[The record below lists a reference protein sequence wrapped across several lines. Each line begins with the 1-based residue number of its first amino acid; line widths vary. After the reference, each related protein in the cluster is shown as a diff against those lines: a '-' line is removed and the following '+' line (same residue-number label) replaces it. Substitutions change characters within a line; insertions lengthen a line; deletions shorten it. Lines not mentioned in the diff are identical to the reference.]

1 MSCAAFD
8 ALSLFDPSGF
18 KLIHLPKEVYC
29 LMFCI
34 RVIYKYTIDRY

>member
-18 KLIHLPKEVYC
+18 KLIHLPKEVLFDVLYSS
-29 LMFCI
+29 
-34 RVIYKYTIDRY
+34 DR

>member
-18 KLIHLPKEVYC
+18 KLFHLPKEV
-29 LMFCI
+29 LFDALSSS
-34 RVIYKYTIDRY
+34 DR

>member
-18 KLIHLPKEVYC
+18 KLIHLAKEVLFDVLYSS
-29 LMFCI
+29 
-34 RVIYKYTIDRY
+34 DR